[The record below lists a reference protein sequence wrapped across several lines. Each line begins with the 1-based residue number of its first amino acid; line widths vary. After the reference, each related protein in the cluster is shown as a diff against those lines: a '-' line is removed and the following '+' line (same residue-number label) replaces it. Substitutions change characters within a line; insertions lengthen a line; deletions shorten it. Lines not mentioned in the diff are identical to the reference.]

1 MINAINTNPTQ
12 TVNAGANVLFN
23 GTNVRTNSCKSCCQG
38 WLNFNSVNSGIFEI
52 TKPGIYEIHFNANVA
67 PTVAGQITVNLT
79 NAGENIIGGEMQTAG
94 TTVDVFDNVAAEIL
108 VQVPCN
114 CCDIFTIKNNSEN
127 PVVFNNPSLTIER
140 LA

>member
-1 MINAINTNPTQ
+1 MINAINTNPAQ
-12 TVNAGANVLFN
+12 TVNAGANVLFD
-23 GTNVRTNSCKSCCQG
+23 GTNVRTGSCKPCQG
-38 WLNFNSVNSGIFEI
+38 WLNFSTLNSGIFEI
-52 TKPGIYEIHFNANVA
+52 TKAGIYEIHFNANVS

-94 TTVDVFDNVAAEIL
+94 TTVGTFENIAAEIL

-114 CCDIFTIKNNSEN
+114 CCDIFTVKNNSEN